1 MSGENEML
9 SPLKPL
15 LCRHEFYWSERHRA
29 DRCRRCGKT
38 QAASPQESSSLVNGA
53 TPSLSVD
60 EVLKSFASEGP
71 QGAMDSAFF
80 DIPTPEQPAPTAARS
95 RSKGPSAKVLKAQA
109 SERRENLLALL
120 DRIAV
125 GGQPSRQDSL
135 DALLAVIEDAHSSD
149 PVLFG
154 PNAAG
159 HFARL
164 HEARGGLI
172 F

>member
-1 MSGENEML
+1 ML

-38 QAASPQESSSLVNGA
+38 QAVERQESSAGLTNGEE
-53 TPSLSVD
+53 PSPSVD
-60 EVLKSFASEGP
+60 DVLRSFAAEGARE
-71 QGAMDSAFF
+71 GTDSAFF
-80 DIPTPEQPAPTAARS
+80 DIPTLEQPKPAAARP
-95 RSKGPSAKVLKAQA
+95 RSHGPSAKVLKAQA

-125 GGQPSRQDSL
+125 GGQPSRQESL
-135 DALLAVIEDAHSSD
+135 DVLLAVIEDAHSAD

-154 PNAAG
+154 SNAAS
-159 HFARL
+159 HFAKL
-164 HEARGGLI
+164 HEARSGLI

>member
-1 MSGENEML
+1 ML

-38 QAASPQESSSLVNGA
+38 QAVDRQEPFSGVMNGEAPSP
-53 TPSLSVD
+53 SVD
-60 EVLKSFASEGP
+60 DVLKSFAAEG
-71 QGAMDSAFF
+71 AREVMDSAFF
-80 DIPTPEQPAPTAARS
+80 DIPAAEQPAPAAARR
-95 RSKGPSAKVLKAQA
+95 RSQGPSAKVLKAQA

-125 GGQPSRQDSL
+125 GGQPSRQESL
-135 DALLAVIEDAHSSD
+135 DALLAVIEDAHSAD

-154 PNAAG
+154 SNAAS
-159 HFARL
+159 HFAKL

>member
-1 MSGENEML
+1 ML

-15 LCRHEFYWSERHRA
+15 LCRHDFYWSERHRA

-38 QAASPQESSSLVNGA
+38 QAVDRQEPSAGALNGKTSSP
-53 TPSLSVD
+53 SVD
-60 EVLKSFASEGP
+60 DVLKSFVTEA
-71 QGAMDSAFF
+71 GAEPTDNAFF
-80 DIPTPEQPAPTAARS
+80 NIPAPEQTPAPVTRS
-95 RSKGPSAKVLKAQA
+95 RSTGPSARVLKAQA
-109 SERRENLLALL
+109 GARRENLLALL
-120 DRIAV
+120 DRIAA
-125 GGQPSRQDSL
+125 GGQPSRQESL
-135 DALLAVIEDAHSSD
+135 DALLAVIEDAHSAD

-154 PNAAG
+154 SNAAG

>member
-1 MSGENEML
+1 ML

-38 QAASPQESSSLVNGA
+38 QAADLQQPSAGVMNGA
-53 TPSLSVD
+53 PPSESVD
-60 EVLKSFASEGP
+60 DVLKSFVAEGP
-71 QGAMDSAFF
+71 RGAMDSAFF
-80 DIPTPEQPAPTAARS
+80 DIPVPAPSAPPADRPKS
-95 RSKGPSAKVLKAQA
+95 RGPSAKVLKAQA

-125 GGQPSRQDSL
+125 GGHLSRQDSL
-135 DALLAVIEDAHSSD
+135 DALLAVIEDAHSAD

-154 PNAAG
+154 SNAAS
-159 HFARL
+159 HFAKL

>member
-1 MSGENEML
+1 ML

-15 LCRHEFYWSERHRA
+15 LCRHDFYWSERHRA

-38 QAASPQESSSLVNGA
+38 QAGDRQESFSSLMNGEA
-53 TPSLSVD
+53 PSPTVD
-60 EVLKSFASEGP
+60 DVLKSFAAD
-71 QGAMDSAFF
+71 GAKGTMDSAFF
-80 DIPTPEQPAPTAARS
+80 DIPTPEQPGPAASRPRS
-95 RSKGPSAKVLKAQA
+95 RGPSAKVLKAQA
-109 SERRENLLALL
+109 NERRENLLALL

-125 GGQPSRQDSL
+125 GGQPSRQEAL
-135 DALLAVIEDAHSSD
+135 DALLAVIEDAHSAD

-154 PNAAG
+154 SNAAS
-159 HFARL
+159 HFAKL

>member
-1 MSGENEML
+1 ML

-38 QAASPQESSSLVNGA
+38 QAVERQEPSSGVIDGDAPSP
-53 TPSLSVD
+53 SVED
-60 EVLKSFASEGP
+60 VLKSFAAEG
-71 QGAMDSAFF
+71 AREVMDSAFF
-80 DIPTPEQPAPTAARS
+80 DIPTPEQPARAAARP
-95 RSKGPSAKVLKAQA
+95 RSQGPSAKVLKAQA

-125 GGQPSRQDSL
+125 GGQPSRQESL

-154 PNAAG
+154 SNAAS

>member
-1 MSGENEML
+1 ML

-38 QAASPQESSSLVNGA
+38 QSADVQQPSAGVANGA
-53 TPSLSVD
+53 APSQSVD
-60 EVLKSFASEGP
+60 DVLKSFAAEGP
-71 QGAMDSAFF
+71 RGAMDSAFF
-80 DIPTPEQPAPTAARS
+80 DIPSSDPSAPPVARTKG
-95 RSKGPSAKVLKAQA
+95 RGPSAKVLKAQA

-120 DRIAV
+120 DRIAM

-135 DALLAVIEDAHSSD
+135 DALLAVIEDAHSAD

-154 PNAAG
+154 SDAAS
-159 HFARL
+159 HFAKL